1 LDKIIVTGFLIVAG
15 VISAIT
21 VFNTMVPAIQQ
32 SSDAMTAMERRVDDR
47 MKTQIEIIQAAK
59 SGSTV
64 IIWVKNVGSARVL
77 APSSADLFF
86 GPQGNFARIPY
97 GTGDPHWTMSI
108 ENDTEWN
115 PSATLKITI
124 TFSTPPSAG
133 SYFVKMVLTN
143 GISHEYLTSW

>member
-1 LDKIIVTGFLIVAG
+1 MDKIIVTAFLIVAG

-86 GPQGNFARIPY
+86 GPQGNFTRIPY
-97 GTGDPHWTMSI
+97 GAGDPYWTMSI
-108 ENDTEWN
+108 ENDTQWN